1 MGQDKDFLAENTI
14 YNIHYTYLHPPHLTS
29 PHLTSTVCQACRSC
43 GDSVASKLEDI
54 SHQLASLTNIL
65 VGDNEDDNSSHCSV
79 LRALAAEQDECSS
92 EEQFETY
99 LEGPGHP
106 SHYREKSVM
115 RELRTPDPPV
125 ESDDGGGDGGPRTHH
140 TPRKSNRDTY
150 YARHH
155 VLTSN
160 QQFLQFIHKNP
171 S

>member
-1 MGQDKDFLAENTI
+1 MI
-14 YNIHYTYLHPPHLTS
+14 SRNISKQTALF
-29 PHLTSTVCQACRSC
+29 QACRSC

-65 VGDNEDDNSSHCSV
+65 VGDGEDDNSSHCSV
-79 LRALAAEQDECSS
+79 LRALAAEQEESSS
-92 EEQFETY
+92 EEQFESY

-106 SHYREKSVM
+106 SHFREKSVM
-115 RELRTPDPPV
+115 RELGSAGK
-125 ESDDGGGDGGPRTHH
+125 SDDWAEDDPTTTH
-140 TPRKSNRDTY
+140 PNLRKLNRDKH

-160 QQFLQFIHKNP
+160 QQFLQFMHKNL

>member
-1 MGQDKDFLAENTI
+1 MGVFDL
-14 YNIHYTYLHPPHLTS
+14 S
-29 PHLTSTVCQACRSC
+29 STLCQACRSC

-65 VGDNEDDNSSHCSV
+65 VGEGEDDNSSHCSV
-79 LRALAAEQDECSS
+79 LRALAAEQDESSS
-92 EEQFETY
+92 EEQWETY

-115 RELRTPDPPV
+115 RELGSAPP
-125 ESDDGGGDGGPRTHH
+125 SGGGEGHGEGQTTTH
-140 TPRKSNRDTY
+140 PNLRKLNRDTH

-160 QQFLQFIHKNP
+160 QQFLQFMHKNL

>member
-1 MGQDKDFLAENTI
+1 M
-14 YNIHYTYLHPPHLTS
+14 
-29 PHLTSTVCQACRSC
+29 LTSTLCQACRSC

-54 SHQLASLTNIL
+54 SQQLAGLTNIL

-79 LRALAAEQDECSS
+79 LRALAAEQDESSS

-115 RELRTPDPPV
+115 RELCVDPGV
-125 ESDDGGGDGGPRTHH
+125 ASDEDCPGDGGTTAQPTHC
-140 TPRKSNRDTY
+140 KLNRDTY
-150 YARHH
+150 YAQHHGRHH
-155 VLTSN
+155 VRTSN
-160 QQFLQFIHKNP
+160 QQFLHKNM

>member
-1 MGQDKDFLAENTI
+1 M
-14 YNIHYTYLHPPHLTS
+14 
-29 PHLTSTVCQACRSC
+29 
-43 GDSVASKLEDI
+43 ASKLEDI

-65 VGDNEDDNSSHCSV
+65 VGDAEDDNSSHCSV
-79 LRALAAEQDECSS
+79 LRALAAEQDESSS

-115 RELRTPDPPV
+115 RELFADPGV
-125 ESDDGGGDGGPRTHH
+125 KSDEDCGGDGGTSTQPTHC
-140 TPRKSNRDTY
+140 KLNRDTY

-155 VLTSN
+155 GRHHGRTSN
-160 QQFLQFIHKNP
+160 QQFLHKNM